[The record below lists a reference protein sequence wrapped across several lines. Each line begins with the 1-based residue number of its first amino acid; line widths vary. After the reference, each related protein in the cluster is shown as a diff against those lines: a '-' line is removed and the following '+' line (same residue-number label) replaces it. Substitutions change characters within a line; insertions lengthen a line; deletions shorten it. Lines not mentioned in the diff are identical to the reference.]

1 MGTKD
6 LIERYIDA
14 TIETTQELAKTK
26 EEKALPAGLEIKDLL
41 EQVCNAWHV
50 FGRSALLLSGGA
62 TLGMHH
68 ISVLKALFEA
78 KLLPPV
84 ISGASAGSIVCSVL
98 CTRTDE
104 EIPQVLKAF
113 PYCNQPPSESRTE
126 TRDSSNMRDYS
137 PKALG

>member
-41 EQVCNAWHV
+41 EQVCNAWHA
-50 FGRSALLLSGGA
+50 FGRSSLLLSGGA

-78 KLLPPV
+78 KLRR
-84 ISGASAGSIVCSVL
+84 VL
-98 CTRTDE
+98 
-104 EIPQVLKAF
+104 
-113 PYCNQPPSESRTE
+113 
-126 TRDSSNMRDYS
+126 S
-137 PKALG
+137 PGRRPGL